1 MEPRRWKEI
10 EAAFSEL
17 VELAG
22 VERRNR
28 LAAFGAADPEL
39 RAAVESLLAAD
50 VDADHRLAPIEAAL
64 VSPGANHLGR
74 LAAALADR
82 YHVERELGSGGMATV
97 YLAHDLKHD
106 RAVALKVLKPELA
119 AALGRERFLREV
131 ALTAQL
137 DHPHIVPLLDSGD
150 AGGLVYYVMPYV
162 EGESL
167 RDRLDREKQLP
178 VEDALKITQQVADA
192 LSYAHSRGIVHR
204 DIKPANI
211 LLAGGHARVVD
222 FGIARAVTAAGGTA
236 LTETGVAVGTPVYM
250 SPEQAS
256 GAREL
261 DARSDVY
268 SLASVVYEMLAGQP
282 PYTGA
287 TAEAVLARKSL
298 EAVPSLRVVRET
310 VPAGVEQALTRALAK
325 VPADRFAT
333 AAEFAEALH
342 RGAHE
347 QRLPTARRIPRRALV
362 VGATAALVTAA
373 LALAIRSGSQRAA
386 ALSGV
391 VVMPFENRTGDAS
404 LEPVSAITADWVAQ
418 GLSEPGFLT
427 VYDTRSALAAA
438 HTLGAAA
445 TPQAVGRETGAGVVV
460 AGSYFLRGDSL
471 QFQAQIASATD
482 GRILFGIGGVVATRN
497 RPLEGVEQLRQRVLA
512 ALASLHDKEVTAF
525 QNTLTH
531 LPTYAAYR
539 EYAEGLDLYVRED
552 LEAVRHFER
561 AAALDT
567 SFLVAR
573 LWAVQG
579 WMGPRPG
586 NLIAIDSLLEG
597 LQRLR
602 QRLGPFYRAQ
612 LDFLVAQR
620 ARDYQDAYRAAL
632 RMVESAPGSINARR
646 EAAYS
651 ALRVLRPREA
661 LTGLAALDPERGLLR
676 HSPEFWSPVAWSHHL
691 LGEYQREL
699 VAARRGRQLNPPG
712 SHFDFLELRALA
724 ALGRTLELDSL
735 VRADLAAVPGQSGL
749 LARAVAG
756 ELLAHGHAE
765 AARRLAHYAAELLA
779 GRPPSDQSPQEWLR
793 QRAALGVFTGES
805 EVLDYFALERLAA
818 RSLLERA
825 KDEWLHDRAELAL
838 LLGDVDAA
846 GNFAAQLG
854 DPDVHGVLLARV
866 AAAQG
871 RHEAARAALQR
882 AERRQLDR
890 WGSLRGL
897 ELDRASVL
905 VRMGDVETA
914 MVVLTEGL
922 TRGLIWDS
930 VLGNDGHARPDLAPL
945 WHDPRF
951 RALIKPRG

>member
-1 MEPRRWKEI
+1 MADLLERLR
-10 EAAFSEL
+10 AS
-17 VELAG
+17 LAG
-22 VERRNR
+22 RYT
-28 LAAFGAADPEL
+28 
-39 RAAVESLLAAD
+39 
-50 VDADHRLAPIEAAL
+50 IECE
-64 VSPGANHLGR
+64 LGR
-74 LAAALADR
+74 
-82 YHVERELGSGGMATV
+82 GGMATV

-106 RAVALKVLKPELA
+106 RPVALKVLKPELA
-119 AALGRERFLREV
+119 AALGPERFLREI
-131 ALTAQL
+131 ALTARL
-137 DHPHIVPLLDSGD
+137 DHPHILPLLDSGD
-150 AGGLVYYVMPYV
+150 ADGLLYYVMPYV

-167 RDRLDREKQLP
+167 QDRLNREKQLP
-178 VEDALKITQQVADA
+178 LDDALEITRQVADA
-192 LSYAHSRGIVHR
+192 LGYAHSRGIVHR

-211 LLAGGHARVVD
+211 LLGGGHARVAD

-287 TAEAVLARKSL
+287 TPEAVLARKSL
-298 EAVPSLRVVRET
+298 EAVPSLRVVREA

-362 VGATAALVTAA
+362 VGATAALVTAV
-373 LALAIRSGSQRAA
+373 LVLAIRSGSQRAA

-391 VVMPFENRTGDAS
+391 VVMPFENRTGDAG
-404 LEPVSAITADWVAQ
+404 LDPVSAITADWVAQ
-418 GLSEPGFLT
+418 GLTEPGFLT

-445 TPQAVGRETGAGVVV
+445 TPLAVGRETGAGVVV
-460 AGSYFLRGDSL
+460 AGSYFLQGDSL
-471 QFQAQIASATD
+471 QFQAQIASTGD
-482 GRILFGIGGVVATRN
+482 GRILFGIGGVAAPRD
-497 RPLEGVEQLRQRVLA
+497 RPLEAVEPLRQRALT
-512 ALASLHDKEVTAF
+512 ALASLQDKEVTAF
-525 QNTLTH
+525 QTTLTH

-539 EYAEGLDLYVRED
+539 EYTEGLELYVREGAA
-552 LEAVRHFER
+552 EWGVRHFER

-573 LWAVQG
+573 LWAVQA
-579 WMGPRPG
+579 WLPPRPG
-586 NLIAIDSLLEG
+586 NLIAVDSLLAG
-597 LQRLR
+597 LQPLR
-602 QRLGPFYRAQ
+602 HRLGPFDRAQ
-612 LDFLVAQR
+612 LDFLAAQR
-620 ARDYQDAYRAAL
+620 ARDFQDAYRAAL

-646 EAAYS
+646 EAALS

-661 LTGLAALDPERGLLR
+661 LTGLRELDPDHGLMR
-676 HSPEFWSPVAWSHHL
+676 QWREYWSPVAWCHHI
-691 LGEYQREL
+691 LGDHQTEL
-699 VAARRGRQLNPPG
+699 VAARRGRALNPPS
-712 SHFDFLELRALA
+712 SHFRFLELRALA
-724 ALGRTLELDSL
+724 ALGRTRELDSL
-735 VRADLAAVPGQSGL
+735 VRAELSAVPGQSGI
-749 LARAVAG
+749 LARAIAG
-756 ELLAHGHAE
+756 ELLTHGHAE

-779 GRPPSDQSPQEWLR
+779 GRPPSDQSPQDWLQ
-793 QRAALGVFTGES
+793 QRAELGVFTGES
-805 EVLDYFALERLAA
+805 EVLNYFALERLDA
-818 RSLLERA
+818 RSLFERA

-854 DPDVHGVLLARV
+854 DPDVHGLLLARV

-871 RHEAARAALQR
+871 RHQAARTALQR
-882 AERRQLDR
+882 AERQHLNR

-897 ELDRASVL
+897 ELDRASAL
-905 VRMGDVETA
+905 VRMGDVESA
-914 MVVLTEGL
+914 LAVLTKGL

-930 VLGNDGHARPDLAPL
+930 VWGNDGHARPDLAPL
-945 WHDPRF
+945 WHNPRF
-951 RALIKPRG
+951 QELIKPRG